1 MAQNNLNK
9 EFEQLK
15 QDYKIIFGGDEGQ
28 RIFKDLK
35 LRFHEYQTTHQK
47 GDPYETA
54 FNEGQRSVLNFIKA
68 MINSKT

>member
-15 QDYKIIFGGDEGQ
+15 KDYKIIFGGDEGQ
-28 RIFKDLK
+28 RALDDLK
-35 LRFHEYQTTHQK
+35 IRFHEYQTTHQK

-54 FNEGQRSVLNFIKA
+54 FLEGQRSVLNFIKA
-68 MINSKT
+68 MINSKP